1 VSPAQS
7 SAHPNKTWLVDRRW
21 KEELHKAAMLGG
33 SPLRII
39 CPFIKLGAL
48 DQLLRP
54 HRGPVQVI
62 TRYNLDDFSAG
73 VSDLSSLR
81 RLLSIGAEVR
91 GVRGLHAKV
100 YLFGDRRAVVTSAN
114 LTGSGLTGNHEFGV
128 VSEAAPVL
136 QACGDYFD
144 ALWAG
149 CGPNLAPAQVTDWEV
164 QVTAHRATGAPGF
177 VGSELG
183 DFGAEIRMVPPVAPI
198 TLADQE
204 GPPAFV
210 KFLGQATNRAPLDH
224 AILDELKS
232 SGCHWALGYPADR
245 RPRNVQDGSEMF
257 MGRLTYDPTD
267 IVIFG
272 RATGMRH
279 VDGRDDA
286 TDAEIADRD
295 WKAIWPLY
303 VRVHHAEFVTGT
315 LRNGVSL
322 NRLMDTLGQDA
333 FASTQR
339 NAAAGRGNVYP
350 RASYRRQ
357 PSVRLSDQGHAWL
370 NARFNEALRLHGLV
384 SNEELAKLDWPERP
398 SRAISALDDPP
409 HPPVAGDPLL

>member
-1 VSPAQS
+1 
-7 SAHPNKTWLVDRRW
+7 
-21 KEELHKAAMLGG
+21 MLGG

-39 CPFIKLGAL
+39 SPFIKLGAL
-48 DQLLRP
+48 DQLLRTY
-54 HRGPVQVI
+54 RGPLQVI

-149 CGPNLAPAQVTDWEV
+149 CGPNLAPAHVTDWEV

-177 VGSELG
+177 VGSGLG
-183 DFGAEIRMVPPVAPI
+183 DFGAEIRMVAPVAPI

-286 TDAEIADRD
+286 TDAEIADRG

-303 VRVHHAEFVTGT
+303 VRVHHAEFVAGT